1 MTSPDQIAAD
11 PLTAISHSRHLA
23 LELSE
28 TLKLAIPLALTQL
41 GQIAMMTTDIAMIG
55 RLGSEAMAAAAL
67 AHTVFFVSFTFGMGL
82 VSAVAPLAAQAF
94 GARNPHL
101 IRRSL
106 RVGMWA
112 ALLMSLP
119 MMALL
124 LRGEQILLM
133 LGQAPTS
140 AHLAQQYLLGLAW
153 GMLPALWFM
162 AIRGFMSAV
171 NRPEPILWI
180 TLAAIPANA
189 ALVYVLLYGAFGLPE
204 LGLFGVG
211 LASSIVNLATFLAG
225 LWFATR
231 RRPFRKYHVLGH
243 FWRTDW
249 QLMRK
254 LVIIG
259 APISISFLLEY
270 GLFGAAGLLMGVIS
284 TTALAAHQIALQ
296 VAAILYMVPFG
307 ISMAATVRVGHAVG
321 RGDAGGVRRA
331 GYIATW
337 LGIVLAAILTL
348 AVIISRFGIAEV
360 FLGESTDTTAELSAT
375 LLLVGSTLFI
385 ADAIQTIAAGALRG
399 MNDTRIPLLFAVL
412 SYWLIGFAC
421 ACWLGFWTSSGAV
434 GVWIGLSV
442 GTAIFAILLLLR
454 FRALTSKLTFS
465 MTVREIT
472 PAVDADTLLSG
483 AQFADAFCVEVADRD
498 LDARRAA
505 ERMMARQ
512 PRWAE
517 ALVSLRNFL
526 VSPLGLKTS
535 GATPGAP
542 REMIGIFPVVSET
555 PDRLIAGFNDSHLDF
570 RVVVDVTTPGGIRQ
584 VTLTT
589 LVKTHNWTGAHLSR
603 DHPPV
608 SPADRARFAA
618 SGDNLR
624 RWLTEPA
631 LR

>member
-162 AIRGFMSAV
+162 AVRGFMSAV

-204 LGLFGVG
+204 LGLLGVG

-360 FLGESTDTTAELSAT
+360 FLGESTDATAELSAT

-421 ACWLGFWTSSGAV
+421 ACWLGFWTSWGAV

-454 FRALTSKLTFS
+454 FRALTSKLT
-465 MTVREIT
+465 
-472 PAVDADTLLSG
+472 LS
-483 AQFADAFCVEVADRD
+483 
-498 LDARRAA
+498 
-505 ERMMARQ
+505 
-512 PRWAE
+512 
-517 ALVSLRNFL
+517 
-526 VSPLGLKTS
+526 
-535 GATPGAP
+535 
-542 REMIGIFPVVSET
+542 
-555 PDRLIAGFNDSHLDF
+555 
-570 RVVVDVTTPGGIRQ
+570 
-584 VTLTT
+584 
-589 LVKTHNWTGAHLSR
+589 
-603 DHPPV
+603 
-608 SPADRARFAA
+608 
-618 SGDNLR
+618 
-624 RWLTEPA
+624 
-631 LR
+631 